1 MDADD
6 LETVLARG
14 FATLR
19 AAHAGE
25 ASNDLENDLE
35 RFRGSDSERYV
46 EAVVDGRGLL
56 TDIVF
61 SDDIGELTPQRLEA
75 AVLGALKEAHRA
87 TGRVPA
93 HALPGIG
100 DSEVSAQARRVLGL
114 EGE

>member
-56 TDIVF
+56 TDI
-61 SDDIGELTPQRLEA
+61 GELTPQRLEA